1 MWVCPVGRV
10 EMGDGA
16 YSDEIRLAGGIWRL
30 EDEERKFRSGRYVV
44 TVSDMPLGSAESP
57 LS

>member
-1 MWVCPVGRV
+1 MRVCPVGRV

-16 YSDEIRLAGGIWRL
+16 HADEIRLARGIWRL
-30 EDEERKFRSGRYVV
+30 EDEERTFRSGRYVV

-57 LS
+57 VS